1 MKDCYDNDKI
11 VAYIDNELS
20 RQEKE
25 KFEEAL
31 KNDSNLLN
39 EYESIKNLKNTLRD
53 LPKIETD
60 SNFMVKLNQKIDN
73 YENSN
78 KSKWTNIFV
87 GIFNDKSPLT
97 IGLSAFSVILIITL
111 SIFMMNSTSTN
122 SENNLIEEHSAG
134 TYLKNTTTLNDNQT
148 IPDESEVA
156 EDDEDDEDDGR

>member
-60 SNFMVKLNQKIDN
+60 SNFMVKLNEKIDN

-97 IGLSAFSVILIITL
+97 IGLSAFSFILIITL

>member
-60 SNFMVKLNQKIDN
+60 SNFMVKLNEKIDN

>member
-60 SNFMVKLNQKIDN
+60 SNFMVKLNEKIDN

-122 SENNLIEEHSAG
+122 SENNLIDEHSAG

>member
-1 MKDCYDNDKI
+1 
-11 VAYIDNELS
+11 
-20 RQEKE
+20 
-25 KFEEAL
+25 
-31 KNDSNLLN
+31 
-39 EYESIKNLKNTLRD
+39 
-53 LPKIETD
+53 
-60 SNFMVKLNQKIDN
+60 MVKLNEKIDN